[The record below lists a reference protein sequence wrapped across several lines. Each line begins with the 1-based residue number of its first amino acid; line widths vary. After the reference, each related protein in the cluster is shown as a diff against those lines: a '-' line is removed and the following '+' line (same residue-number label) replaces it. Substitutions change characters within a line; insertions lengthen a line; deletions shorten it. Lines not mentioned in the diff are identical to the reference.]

1 MVTYSVQIHDQIN
14 VLEIVV
20 AGGSHGTHVG
30 AIAAAYFDADSEE
43 NGVAPG
49 AQLLSINIGDHRLST
64 METIPSL
71 VRAVRNSSLS
81 LSFIVSLRADRLDQ
95 ILHRLSSGHHQH
107 ELRRRLSFSQFGVI
121 RRRERIEEEFF
132 AGCRRVQDLF
142 NEAVEKH
149 GIVFVSSAGN
159 NGPALSTTG
168 APGATCSNLIGQ

>member
-71 VRAVRNSSLS
+71 VRAVRKLFLSS
-81 LSFIVSLRADRLDQ
+81 FPLRRHRLDQ
-95 ILHRLSSGHHQH
+95 ILYRLSSGHHQH

-121 RRRERIEEEFF
+121 QRRERVD
-132 AGCRRVQDLF
+132 GNRVLRRL
-142 NEAVEKH
+142 
-149 GIVFVSSAGN
+149 
-159 NGPALSTTG
+159 
-168 APGATCSNLIGQ
+168 